1 MNITIQTWLEM
12 SKQVSMRRRL
22 KDTIQNNLVPI
33 NQLSRESKK
42 TVIRQAKILVFQMGS
57 YLFKKG
63 DNDNYIFY
71 LLEGKVVM
79 EATDRT
85 TIAIYGGTKR
95 AMNPISG
102 KTPREY
108 SARAASVVKV
118 LKLERRLIDT
128 VLLSAKY
135 H

>member
-1 MNITIQTWLEM
+1 MNITLQTWLEK
-12 SKQVSMRRRL
+12 SQRATMRRRL
-22 KDTIQNNLVPI
+22 KETINNNLVPI

-42 TVIRQAKILVFQMGS
+42 TVISQAKVLVYQMGS

-63 DNDNYIFY
+63 DSDNYIYY

-95 AMNPISG
+95 AMSPVSG
-102 KTPREY
+102 NNPREY

-118 LKLERRLIDT
+118 LKVERQ
-128 VLLSAKY
+128 LLDSILPAANCN
-135 H
+135 